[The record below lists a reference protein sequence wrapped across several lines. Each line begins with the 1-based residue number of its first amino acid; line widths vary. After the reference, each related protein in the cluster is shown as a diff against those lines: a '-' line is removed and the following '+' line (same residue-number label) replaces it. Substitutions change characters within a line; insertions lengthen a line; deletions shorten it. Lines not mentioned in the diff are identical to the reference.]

1 MGWPTDMQF
10 ALHCNDLCTL
20 DPRFFAHSF
29 TLFDYAMQVRILPRP
44 REAGEIQLRDL
55 ARSYSRHMRP
65 PINIHRLMDELP
77 GFPSPQFSPTA
88 HEVPRQA
95 FAIPID
101 LRPSGWGVC
110 VGLARIGASL
120 FTFASDSLHVCA
132 EPALHQKLARGD
144 SIGSSKGADIDPFAP
159 LSPAV
164 DHVRVRRIL
173 NPFMLGATADVTAPP
188 AVPPVEE
195 AQMVA
200 EHLEQDGLLRVA
212 AHAAGCPTV
221 HLVIDPAVSP
231 TEFARLVS
239 RAFAAVRPHSS
250 LQLCWPQLHPYS
262 QDAILHVIAD
272 LDHRRGRSD
281 TVFLVDGR
289 GLEVEG
295 QGFRTFV
302 APSTLTAVELLAHV
316 AACTP
321 CRHHPAHVL
330 VNNVLL
336 GHTDPRTYHCPLIRL
351 VSRQQCDRYDRQ
363 RRTMEP
369 AALTTHSILQRMPA
383 FRALSDTFEG
393 FLQRAVGAFS
403 IAGHVA
409 STTTTTS
416 TMPCS
421 VRRGVTSTTTTFVAN
436 AATISH
442 PCDPLDLAPISF
454 HLASLL
460 RKFVLEA
467 ISVSSYT
474 SSAAP
479 SGGMDVC
486 QPVIVLRHRQG
497 FTSQTRELTQVCR
510 EGALAWYWILAP
522 QWHDAPRLVQ
532 CGRRGIERQELFRMA
547 RIPEQPDCT
556 VVMRGGIWEGA
567 IHPCHG
573 DVVVISSPSF
583 LVRSSPLLVLLHRVP
598 DIQALLLRLHCP
610 RTEIASNDP
619 RHQLFWRSA
628 VANCQSLLGLS
639 HPGVRST
646 IAGIGI
652 PPMVVGTG
660 TLVLPTTA
668 QLQAFYDGRLASR
681 FGACTF
687 RDTAHLDRDNAL
699 FVEVRRVSGQ
709 HLWIV
714 RMPTGIDVR
723 VADAAGDQLRNLH
736 IGHGWYV
743 QPIVRHDDFGIAC
756 VTRGTDLGRPAIL
769 RSETPV
775 QAALAADAVEFQVP
789 APTGRPI
796 PLTPNFLQFVAD
808 IRSLRNE
815 GLITAAPQTPLAA
828 FGGVPPPP
836 LSAAHTVQRPHELC
850 QIPDFDSCYPI
861 FARMLQIVPEI
872 TVSEGVLS
880 STTDGAD
887 HIMAEPAAPAPEGD
901 ETTPAD
907 DEGDRAEASSL
918 LQRQVS
924 VFRGGSRIAAPHEK
938 DKALFGPLPHLV
950 VLAGRLNF
958 LANTRLH
965 RQVL

>member
-1 MGWPTDMQF
+1 MMWLLLPAQLAVYLADLTGATGSLRVLWPRVAPLCIGTPAHCVLAPPSVGNHTALAVVDLRRVLCPPTAPFITVEVSPVINFPSLIQGLAQLAPRHRPVTAAYLNEELLGAQNTYCGTVCVITLLSHWQTRGGRGLSATALFDNTAVSAFRTSNGYLADQGLPDQIPAMPPTTTTSTPPPSWNIWEDFEADYGPPTQGRPAAPSRDYPVPHGPPISLGPIPPSASASQVPLALQTRPAVVESPTATDPAAVPHVSGHVFRPWSAWEEAEEEAPALSVAGQDGRRHGISKADAWDGVSEWAVDGDTVAGAMADSSYPAIGQDLFTGGAPAVDTPSLPMGWPTDMQF

-20 DPRFFAHSF
+20 DPRFFANSF

-77 GFPSPQFSPTA
+77 GFPSPQFSATA

-164 DHVRVRRIL
+164 DYVRVCRIL

-195 AQMVA
+195 AQLVA

-262 QDAILHVIAD
+262 PDAILHVIAD

-289 GLEVEG
+289 GLEVAG

-316 AACTP
+316 AACMP

-363 RRTMEP
+363 RRTIEP
-369 AALTTHSILQRMPA
+369 AVLTTHSILQRMPA

-393 FLQRAVGAFS
+393 FLQRAVVVFS

-454 HLASLL
+454 HLASHRGDLL
-460 RKFVLEA
+460 TMQVRSRGDLCELLYKFCRSLWRHGCLSAGDSFEASPRVYFSDSGVHVLTHNGMTHPDLSNVGVVGSHARSFFGWRTSLNSLTARWLCVEA
-467 ISVSSYT
+467 FGKVP
-474 SSAAP
+474 SAPATAMWWLSP
-479 SGGMDVC
+479 
-486 QPVIVLRHRQG
+486 L
-497 FTSQTRELTQVCR
+497 
-510 EGALAWYWILAP
+510 
-522 QWHDAPRLVQ
+522 PRTLSAV
-532 CGRRGIERQELFRMA
+532 RLFSCS
-547 RIPEQPDCT
+547 CT
-556 VVMRGGIWEGA
+556 VFQTYRPFFFVCTALGQKL
-567 IHPCHG
+567 PQTT
-573 DVVVISSPSF
+573 
-583 LVRSSPLLVLLHRVP
+583 P
-598 DIQALLLRLHCP
+598 DIRCFGGQLLP
-610 RTEIASNDP
+610 IAS
-619 RHQLFWRSA
+619 H
-628 VANCQSLLGLS
+628 C
-639 HPGVRST
+639 
-646 IAGIGI
+646 
-652 PPMVVGTG
+652 
-660 TLVLPTTA
+660 
-668 QLQAFYDGRLASR
+668 
-681 FGACTF
+681 
-687 RDTAHLDRDNAL
+687 
-699 FVEVRRVSGQ
+699 
-709 HLWIV
+709 
-714 RMPTGIDVR
+714 
-723 VADAAGDQLRNLH
+723 
-736 IGHGWYV
+736 
-743 QPIVRHDDFGIAC
+743 
-756 VTRGTDLGRPAIL
+756 
-769 RSETPV
+769 
-775 QAALAADAVEFQVP
+775 
-789 APTGRPI
+789 
-796 PLTPNFLQFVAD
+796 
-808 IRSLRNE
+808 
-815 GLITAAPQTPLAA
+815 
-828 FGGVPPPP
+828 
-836 LSAAHTVQRPHELC
+836 
-850 QIPDFDSCYPI
+850 
-861 FARMLQIVPEI
+861 
-872 TVSEGVLS
+872 
-880 STTDGAD
+880 
-887 HIMAEPAAPAPEGD
+887 
-901 ETTPAD
+901 
-907 DEGDRAEASSL
+907 
-918 LQRQVS
+918 
-924 VFRGGSRIAAPHEK
+924 
-938 DKALFGPLPHLV
+938 
-950 VLAGRLNF
+950 
-958 LANTRLH
+958 
-965 RQVL
+965 